1 MIIIIGLIITYYS
14 IPKIISYYIY
24 THVRMHISIIWYIYI
39 MYISIYTY
47 MTISNI
53 YIYTHW
59 ILYIYAIHCNTAC
72 VYIYIYIMCK
82 HVPLCQSNS
91 EGGLLSWK
99 TSMAMNLYILPVP
112 PTWQWKSPCGRGTL
126 FTHDNHDGFALI
138 LAMPPSKKN
147 IWVLGLSF
155 VLRVVD
161 DRCLKNHTIML

>member
-1 MIIIIGLIITYYS
+1 MVLLLLITVYLKLFHIIYIHMYACTSQSSDI
-14 IPKIISYYIY
+14 YIY
-24 THVRMHISIIWYIYI
+24 NVHIYIYI
-39 MYISIYTY
+39 YDHIQY
-47 MTISNI
+47 I
-53 YIYTHW
+53 YIYTLDT
-59 ILYIYAIHCNTAC
+59 IYIYAIHCNTAC
-72 VYIYIYIMCK
+72 VYIYIMCK